1 MNPAEFANIARSE
14 QQFWW
19 YRGMNLILF
28 RLLDRIARERGF
40 ERVLEGG
47 CGTGY
52 LAKLLVERYGWR
64 VFPVDLGWEGLEFA
78 QSMGVG
84 RLSQADI
91 SQLPYASDSFDAVL
105 SMDVIV
111 HFPRGEEHRAF
122 EELTRV
128 LKPGGLFAVRVS
140 ALDMLRS
147 RHSQFAHER
156 QRFSRSRLLAAAR
169 DCGIQVERCTYAN
182 SLLMPIAL
190 AKFRVWEPLVAPEPA
205 SGVTP
210 VNTALDNAL
219 YSALRFEAGW
229 LGAGLNLPVGQ
240 SLILI
245 GWKQ

>member
-1 MNPAEFANIARSE
+1 MVSGDEFNPVPATGQDRARTALRTSARRRLR
-14 QQFWW
+14 
-19 YRGMNLILF
+19 YRLS
-28 RLLDRIARERGF
+28 RETACRTV
-40 ERVLEGG
+40 RV
-47 CGTGY
+47 
-52 LAKLLVERYGWR
+52 AHV
-64 VFPVDLGWEGLEFA
+64 PVDLGWEGLEFA

>member
-28 RLLDRIARERGF
+28 RLLDRIARERRF

-245 GWKQ
+245 GWKR